1 MPAASAHLETVSVAP
16 EADSQEYDQSTPVTT
31 CAPKMRTPSGGLVV
45 SEGASPM
52 VVRFGASG
60 SGDASPTSR
69 AHPAKAIPNTTTIKV
84 AIPECV
90 IVRISM
96 LFTGCQEDTLLLL
109 RLQCQAFPYAW
120 RRGLT
125 YSCCGRRTH
134 DIGPRF
140 FTRMTLATLKRR
152 ASSGRRTL
160 LVLGSSLSSGPA
172 RRRLLRIR
180 LEDLED
186 GIGDAPLEAPQRLLA
201 GLALRDLLTV
211 VGPAPRVRP
220 GLAYR
225 DHVQ

>member
-16 EADSQEYDQSTPVTT
+16 EADSQQYDPSTPVTT
-31 CAPKMRTPSGGLVV
+31 CSPKMRTPSGGLVV
-45 SEGASPM
+45 SEGASP
-52 VVRFGASG
+52 
-60 SGDASPTSR
+60 TSR
-69 AHPAKAIPNTTTIKV
+69 AHPAKAIPTTTTIKV

-96 LFTGCQEDTLLLL
+96 VFTGCQEDTLLLL
-109 RLQCQAFPYAW
+109 RLPCQAFPYAW

-160 LVLGSSLSSGPA
+160 LVLGS
-172 RRRLLRIR
+172 
-180 LEDLED
+180 
-186 GIGDAPLEAPQRLLA
+186 
-201 GLALRDLLTV
+201 
-211 VGPAPRVRP
+211 
-220 GLAYR
+220 
-225 DHVQ
+225 